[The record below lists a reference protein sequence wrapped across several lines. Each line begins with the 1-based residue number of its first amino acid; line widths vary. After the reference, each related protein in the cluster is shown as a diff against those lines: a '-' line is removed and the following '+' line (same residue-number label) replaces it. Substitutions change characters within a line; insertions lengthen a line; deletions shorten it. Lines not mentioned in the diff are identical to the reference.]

1 MNQAQRKFLIDRIE
15 ANVKAQ
21 IDALNHSDTE
31 QPPSLENYFYGL
43 ALSGKL
49 EIQPQE
55 HIKKVMSDRAM
66 KHTAQR
72 YSETWLGTSQG
83 DLINRASVKIPI
95 RDLFVVPKEYDDLC
109 EYIKTWVPELAS
121 LEPKIIHNWET
132 EWMNYKDIKYPK
144 PICNYEEQ
152 RDKVSKIQIPLQLAF
167 AISFHKAQGST
178 LEYVIIDIG
187 RDVFEFGQTYVA
199 LSRVKSLE
207 GLFISGSVDYTKILA
222 NPRVLKY
229 YEKLSTK

>member
-95 RDLFVVPKEYDDLC
+95 RDLFVVPKEYDDLWN
-109 EYIKTWVPELAS
+109 EYRKNDEEKKQRIRQIRIECDTLVTRIQLAS
-121 LEPKIIHNWET
+121 
-132 EWMNYKDIKYPK
+132 
-144 PICNYEEQ
+144 
-152 RDKVSKIQIPLQLAF
+152 DK
-167 AISFHKAQGST
+167 T
-178 LEYVIIDIG
+178 LEKMISEVDDMG
-187 RDVFEFGQTYVA
+187 DVSLMDTK
-199 LSRVKSLE
+199 LKSLIAPQE
-207 GLFISGSVDYTKILA
+207 NKFIQ
-222 NPRVLKY
+222 
-229 YEKLSTK
+229 

>member
-15 ANVKAQ
+15 ANVKKQ

-49 EIQPQE
+49 EIQTQE
-55 HIKKVMSDRAM
+55 HIKKVMSERAM

-95 RDLFVVPKEYDDLC
+95 RDLFVVPKEYDELWT
-109 EYIKTWVPELAS
+109 EYRRNDEEKRQRIRQIQIECDTLVTRIQLAS
-121 LEPKIIHNWET
+121 
-132 EWMNYKDIKYPK
+132 
-144 PICNYEEQ
+144 
-152 RDKVSKIQIPLQLAF
+152 DK
-167 AISFHKAQGST
+167 T
-178 LEYVIIDIG
+178 LEKMISEVDDMG
-187 RDVFEFGQTYVA
+187 DVSLMDTK
-199 LSRVKSLE
+199 LKSLIAPHE
-207 GLFISGSVDYTKILA
+207 NKMI
-222 NPRVLKY
+222 R
-229 YEKLSTK
+229 

>member
-83 DLINRASVKIPI
+83 DLINKASVKIQI
-95 RDLFVVPKEYDDLC
+95 RDLFVVPKEYDDLWN
-109 EYIKTWVPELAS
+109 EYRKNDEEKKQRIRQIRIECDTLVTRIQLAS
-121 LEPKIIHNWET
+121 
-132 EWMNYKDIKYPK
+132 
-144 PICNYEEQ
+144 
-152 RDKVSKIQIPLQLAF
+152 DK
-167 AISFHKAQGST
+167 T
-178 LEYVIIDIG
+178 LEKMISEVDDMG
-187 RDVFEFGQTYVA
+187 DVSLMDTK
-199 LSRVKSLE
+199 LKSLIAPQE
-207 GLFISGSVDYTKILA
+207 NKFIQ
-222 NPRVLKY
+222 
-229 YEKLSTK
+229 